1 MGTPTSDIRYS
12 VSGLVLILL
21 LCACFIWNC
30 APRASLGLEKPYAEH
45 LREGDRVVLVLYDE
59 MEYRGTVTAL
69 YEDGVDVQ
77 LYPGVNEEFKW
88 AGVKE
93 IRLIRRG
100 EFQ

>member
-1 MGTPTSDIRYS
+1 MG
-12 VSGLVLILL
+12 
-21 LCACFIWNC
+21 
-30 APRASLGLEKPYAEH
+30 KPYAEH
-45 LREGDRVVLVLYDE
+45 LREGDRVVLILYDE
-59 MEYRGTVTAL
+59 MEYRGTVTAV